1 MPKPTLVTGLPIQD
15 WVQGLA
21 GIPEEKFTSDNVQE
35 YIRRHTIEQQSLK
48 PYLFFSPQHYTRNLI
63 FKNDVFECLAVCW
76 DIGQQS
82 AIHDH
87 NDKTGWVYLA
97 MGRLFIQN
105 YRVEERD
112 PVRRTCR
119 LVPTDG
125 VELSADQAGFV
136 DKEEDVHKVCN
147 LPRFSE
153 RAVSVHIYRQPMSG
167 CQVYSLQSG
176 TYEEAKLEYSSEFGC
191 LCPGFATE

>member
-1 MPKPTLVTGLPIQD
+1 M
-15 WVQGLA
+15 
-21 GIPEEKFTSDNVQE
+21 QE
-35 YIRRHTIEQQSLK
+35 YIRRHTIEQESLK

-76 DIGQQS
+76 DLGQQS

-87 NDKTGWVYLA
+87 NDKSGWFYLA

-119 LVPTDG
+119 LIPNDG

-147 LPRFSE
+147 LPRFNG
-153 RAVSVHIYRQPMSG
+153 RAVSVHIYRQPRPAAMSIPCNPAPMKRSNSHIPANMAPLSRCRNRVMG
-167 CQVYSLQSG
+167 SEGAQISG
-176 TYEEAKLEYSSEFGC
+176 IL
-191 LCPGFATE
+191 